1 MAEGLK
7 LALFG
12 LHRGGS
18 ADPDTLARRAR
29 LAEDA
34 GFESLWVGDHVA
46 LPVTPPRAAI
56 PPDSRA
62 SRPWSPW
69 PTWPR

>member
-29 LAEDA
+29 GEEDA
-34 GFESLWVGDHVA
+34 GVE
-46 LPVTPPRAAI
+46 
-56 PPDSRA
+56 
-62 SRPWSPW
+62 
-69 PTWPR
+69 